1 MLRRTGRV
9 VGHLVN
15 NIRRWI
21 KMGYVFADNSSIAG
35 SYVILILAGLRTYE
49 QVPNLYNLRE
59 VVAFQL
65 GIDPAGE
72 VEEEEEIDNGDGTI

>member
-35 SYVILILAGLRTYE
+35 SYVILILAGFRTFE
-49 QVPNLYNLRE
+49 SVPNVSNLRE
-59 VVAFQL
+59 VVALQL
-65 GIDPAGE
+65 GMEIP
-72 VEEEEEIDNGDGTI
+72 EEDTGLEN

>member
-49 QVPNLYNLRE
+49 QVPNLYNLRD
-59 VVAFQL
+59 VVALQL

-72 VEEEEEIDNGDGTI
+72 VVEEEIDNGDGTI

>member
-1 MLRRTGRV
+1 
-9 VGHLVN
+9 
-15 NIRRWI
+15 
-21 KMGYVFADNSSIAG
+21 MGYVFADDSSIAG

-59 VVAFQL
+59 VVALQL

-72 VEEEEEIDNGDGTI
+72 VEEEEIDNGDGTI